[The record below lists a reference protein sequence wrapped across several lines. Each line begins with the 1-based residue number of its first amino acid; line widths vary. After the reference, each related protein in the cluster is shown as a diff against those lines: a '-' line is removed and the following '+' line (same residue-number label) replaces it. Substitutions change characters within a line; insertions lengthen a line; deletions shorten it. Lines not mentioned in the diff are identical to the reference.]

1 MWITINVDDRELS
14 LQDFLKKLSTPE
26 SFSDAIRDIENIEE
40 NWNRIHIHIVKKPKE
55 KIENEVM
62 FRQV

>member
-1 MWITINVDDRELS
+1 MWITINVDDIELS
-14 LQDFLKKLSTPE
+14 LNDFLKKLPSPE
-26 SFSDAIRDIENIEE
+26 NFSETIRDIENIED

-55 KIENEVM
+55 KIENEVI